1 MKNVRIVLPLVAGA
15 TVIATAGAGLFVD
28 AVWAVIVATAGIL
41 ASLMILGWILVKTLQ
56 TVTQRLAG
64 LIKQLARVSA
74 VAEASARDVTQVRQ
88 QGGSDSSKMTGE
100 MRRVLEDLTL
110 ASRSLTVPQAHFE
123 QLLRSVSA
131 NTMRTEAALN
141 DTLDE
146 VRVIVNGA
154 NHDRSEHMD
163 ESQESLQ

>member
-1 MKNVRIVLPLVAGA
+1 MRNVRIILPLVAVA
-15 TVIATAGAGLFVD
+15 TVVATAGVGLLGN

-41 ASLMILGWILVKTLQ
+41 TSLMILGWILVKTLQ

-74 VAEASARDVTQVRQ
+74 LVEASAGDVKQVHRYA
-88 QGGSDSSKMTGE
+88 GNDSSKMTGD
-100 MRRVLEDLTL
+100 MRRTLEELTL
-110 ASRSLTVPQAHFE
+110 ASRSLTVPQAHFD

-131 NTMRTEAALN
+131 NTVRTEAALN

-146 VRVIVNGA
+146 VRIIVNGV
-154 NHDRSEHMD
+154 NPDRAEYLTA
-163 ESQESLQ
+163 SQETVR

>member
-1 MKNVRIVLPLVAGA
+1 MKNVRIVLPLAAVV
-15 TVIATAGAGLFVD
+15 TVIATAGVGLLVD
-28 AVWAVIVATAGIL
+28 AVWAVIVATVGVL

-74 VAEASARDVTQVRQ
+74 VAEASARDVTQVRLQ
-88 QGGSDSSKMTGE
+88 VGKDSSKMSGE

-131 NTMRTEAALN
+131 NTMRTEAALD

-154 NHDRSEHMD
+154 DSGRAENVST
-163 ESQESLQ
+163 SQESVR

>member
-1 MKNVRIVLPLVAGA
+1 M
-15 TVIATAGAGLFVD
+15 
-28 AVWAVIVATAGIL
+28 
-41 ASLMILGWILVKTLQ
+41 S
-56 TVTQRLAG
+56 
-64 LIKQLARVSA
+64 
-74 VAEASARDVTQVRQ
+74 
-88 QGGSDSSKMTGE
+88 GE

-131 NTMRTEAALN
+131 NTMRTEAALD

-154 NHDRSEHMD
+154 DSGRAENVST
-163 ESQESLQ
+163 SQESVR

>member
-1 MKNVRIVLPLVAGA
+1 MKNVRIILPLAAVA
-15 TVIATAGAGLFVD
+15 TVVATAGVGLLVN

-41 ASLMILGWILVKTLQ
+41 VSLMILGWTLVKTLQ

-74 VAEASARDVTQVRQ
+74 VIDASSGDVKQVRQ
-88 QGGSDSSKMTGE
+88 QLGSDSSKMTGDV
-100 MRRVLEDLTL
+100 RRTLEELTL
-110 ASRSLTVPQAHFE
+110 ASRSLTVPQAHFD

-131 NTMRTEAALN
+131 NTVRTEAALN

-146 VRVIVNGA
+146 VRIIVNGVNPERTEYVTA
-154 NHDRSEHMD
+154 
-163 ESQESLQ
+163 SQGCVR

>member
-1 MKNVRIVLPLVAGA
+1 MKNVRVVLPLAAVV
-15 TVIATAGAGLFVD
+15 TVIATAGVGLLVD
-28 AVWAVIVATAGIL
+28 AVWAVIVATVGVL

-56 TVTQRLAG
+56 TATQRLAG
-64 LIKQLARVSA
+64 LINQLARVSA
-74 VAEASARDVTQVRQ
+74 VAEASASDVAQMRLQV
-88 QGGSDSSKMTGE
+88 GNDSSKMSGE

-154 NHDRSEHMD
+154 ASGRAENLST
-163 ESQESLQ
+163 SQESV

>member
-1 MKNVRIVLPLVAGA
+1 MKNVRIILPLAAVV
-15 TVIATAGAGLFVD
+15 TVIATAGAGLLVN

-64 LIKQLARVSA
+64 LIKQLARASA
-74 VAEASARDVTQVRQ
+74 VAEASARDVAHVRLQV
-88 QGGSDSSKMTGE
+88 GNDSSEMSGE

-146 VRVIVNGA
+146 VRVIVNGTDSCRA
-154 NHDRSEHMD
+154 ENVSA
-163 ESQESLQ
+163 SQESA